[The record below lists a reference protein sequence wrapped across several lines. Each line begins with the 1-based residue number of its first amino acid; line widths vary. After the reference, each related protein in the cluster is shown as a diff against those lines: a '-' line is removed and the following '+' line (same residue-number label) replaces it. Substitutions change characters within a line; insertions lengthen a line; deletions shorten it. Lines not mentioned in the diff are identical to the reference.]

1 MRKAI
6 VIPTYWSRA
15 LRSGEDWVEG
25 DAVYDHPTPIDGE
38 DTLSQTL
45 ESMKVLDS
53 KDFILAILLC
63 PTTEKVLAQARKR
76 VLEILDRA
84 NLGVQ
89 TYVFTPSQLNSIK
102 YIAYEKELKQESTD
116 LLSLHGYAN
125 VRNMCIYIAYIL
137 GVDVAVLIDD
147 DEIFEKSNFMEIA
160 TEFIGGRL
168 YGKTVDGIAGYY
180 LNKYNNYYDDVNIE
194 PWMTYWDR
202 FGSKAAAFDKIIGS
216 EPRIKPTPFAFGGAM
231 VIHRN
236 LFKMVPFDPRI
247 TRGEDIDYLI
257 NAKMFGFHFFLDREL
272 SIKHLP
278 PPKSHPVWKRFR
290 EDIYRFLYEKK
301 KIDTQYEVP
310 NMNKVLAE
318 EFDPYPGSFLK
329 DELEDMIF
337 KANVMLSMDYLASGD
352 VESARESIKN
362 IYLSKYEATP
372 KDDVFTHLR
381 KLQRYWRRL
390 LDFTKENM
398 MQIRRIMDECDTGCT
413 LEIRDGERRQKMTS
427 EEVEALLAQIE
438 PFSGMEAKYR
448 DILAEIARVRLYEP
462 DEYILRMGDKADTIY
477 IIYAGAVRISRFNE
491 AGEEIVLGR
500 LAAGEVFGESNII
513 SEEIDVNIIAEETT
527 QIIGFGED
535 EIMNIINSYPK
546 AGVKVVMAF
555 LKNMAQKLSSL
566 NSRYMDAISKNLE
579 IEMKDVKW

>member
-15 LRSGEDWVEG
+15 LHSGEGWVEG

-38 DTLSQTL
+38 DTLSLTL
-45 ESMKVLDS
+45 ESMKILDNR
-53 KDFILAILLC
+53 DYILVILLC
-63 PTTEKVLAQARKR
+63 PTTEKILTQARQR
-76 VLEILDRA
+76 VLEILDKA

-116 LLSLHGYAN
+116 LLSLYGYAN

-137 GVDVAVLIDD
+137 GVDVAMLIDD
-147 DEIFEKSNFMEIA
+147 DEIFEKSNFIDIA

-236 LFKMVPFDPRI
+236 LFKTVPFDPRI

-290 EDIYRFLYEKK
+290 EDIYRFMYEKK

-310 NMNKVLAE
+310 NMNIVSPE

-337 KANVMLSMDYLASGD
+337 KANVMLSMDYLASND
-352 VESARESIKN
+352 FESARESIKN

-381 KLQRYWRRL
+381 KVQRYWRRL
-390 LDFTKENM
+390 LDFTKDNM
-398 MQIRRIMDECDTGCT
+398 MQIRKIMDECDTGCT
-413 LEIRDGERRQKMTS
+413 LEIRKGEHMQHMTS
-427 EEVEALLAQIE
+427 EEVESLLAQME
-438 PFSGMEAKYR
+438 PFSAMEPKYR
-448 DILAEIARVRLYEP
+448 DILAGIARINVYET
-462 DEYILRMGDKADTIY
+462 DEFILRTGDTADAFY
-477 IIYAGAVRISRFNE
+477 IINEGAVRISRFNY
-491 AGEEIVLGR
+491 ADEEIILGR
-500 LAAGEVFGESNII
+500 LVKGDFFGESTII
-513 SEEIDVNIIAEETT
+513 SADINVNIIAEETT
-527 QIIGFGED
+527 QIISFSEE

-546 AGVKVVMAF
+546 AGVKVVMVF
-555 LKNMAQKLSSL
+555 LKNMAHKLSSL

-579 IEMKDVKW
+579 IEMKDIKW

>member
-15 LRSGEDWVEG
+15 LHSGEGWVEG

-38 DTLSQTL
+38 DTLSLTL
-45 ESMKVLDS
+45 ESMK
-53 KDFILAILLC
+53 ILGSRDYILVILLC
-63 PTTEKVLAQARKR
+63 PTTEKILTQARQR
-76 VLEILDRA
+76 VLEILDKA

-137 GVDVAVLIDD
+137 GVDVAMLIDD
-147 DEIFEKSNFMEIA
+147 DEIFEKSNFIEIA

-236 LFKMVPFDPRI
+236 LFKTVPFDPRI

-290 EDIYRFLYEKK
+290 EDIYRFMYEKK

-310 NMNKVLAE
+310 NMNIVSPE

-337 KANVMLSMDYLASGD
+337 KANVMLSMDYLASND
-352 VESARESIKN
+352 FESARESIKN

-381 KLQRYWRRL
+381 KVQRYWRRL
-390 LDFTKENM
+390 LDFTKDNM
-398 MQIRRIMDECDTGCT
+398 MQIRKIMDECDTGCT
-413 LEIRDGERRQKMTS
+413 LEIRKGEHMQHMTS
-427 EEVEALLAQIE
+427 EEVESLLAQME
-438 PFSGMEAKYR
+438 PFSAMEPKYR
-448 DILAEIARVRLYEP
+448 DILAGIARINVYET
-462 DEYILRMGDKADTIY
+462 DEFILRTGDTADAFY
-477 IIYAGAVRISRFNE
+477 IINEGAVRISRFNY
-491 AGEEIVLGR
+491 ADEEIILGR
-500 LAAGEVFGESNII
+500 LVKGDFFGESTII
-513 SEEIDVNIIAEETT
+513 SADINVNIIAEETT
-527 QIIGFGED
+527 QIISFSEE

-546 AGVKVVMAF
+546 AGVKVVMVF
-555 LKNMAQKLSSL
+555 LKNMAHKLSSL

-579 IEMKDVKW
+579 IEMKDIKW